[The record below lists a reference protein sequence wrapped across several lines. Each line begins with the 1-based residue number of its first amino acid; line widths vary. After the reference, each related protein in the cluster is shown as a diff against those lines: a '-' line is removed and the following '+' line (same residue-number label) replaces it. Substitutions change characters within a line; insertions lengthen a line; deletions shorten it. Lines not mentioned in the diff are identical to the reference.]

1 MSTRKRALRQQRPPW
16 GAAAVCVAALA
27 AGCDNSGRPLADLN
41 ALGAPYVV
49 AWHAS
54 DGAATTTF
62 VAPLSSLAANEVVV
76 PARALQVPGA
86 VRPFPSPERQHFLLT
101 GGEAPTVS
109 DYAVTNARQL
119 ELGRSVSL
127 ETYGVVAPLSGPV
140 VEVDAGR
147 AVYVDEPGLQLVELD
162 PLTMRL
168 GQAIALP
175 AELVRPG
182 YTAELGEPAVR
193 GHKLLVPVWWVNDTF
208 DQGLDEAA
216 LVSVDLDT
224 GVATHAIE
232 SRCPAAESRFTTPGG
247 DTYFFSSLELLYL
260 EQVLGTGRSTCAL
273 RIRAGEEVFDPTF
286 VFEAA
291 DLGTKEAIAVEAWG
305 GGSRVWARLRDET
318 LGAATPSDAYEDFG
332 NTPAWH
338 LGSFDI
344 TDTAAGLVLDPS
356 PPARCCGRSLLVGGA
371 PHTLGDAPDGS
382 STTLLDVSG
391 AFPVERLTVPGLL
404 AGVLRI
410 Q

>member
-1 MSTRKRALRQQRPPW
+1 
-16 GAAAVCVAALA
+16 
-27 AGCDNSGRPLADLN
+27 
-41 ALGAPYVV
+41 
-49 AWHAS
+49 
-54 DGAATTTF
+54 
-62 VAPLSSLAANEVVV
+62 
-76 PARALQVPGA
+76 
-86 VRPFPSPERQHFLLT
+86 
-101 GGEAPTVS
+101 
-109 DYAVTNARQL
+109 
-119 ELGRSVSL
+119 
-127 ETYGVVAPLSGPV
+127 
-140 VEVDAGR
+140 
-147 AVYVDEPGLQLVELD
+147 
-162 PLTMRL
+162 MRL
-168 GQAIALP
+168 GRAISLP
-175 AELVRPG
+175 AELIRPG
-182 YTAELGEPAVR
+182 YTAELGDPVVR
-193 GHKLLVPVWWVNDTF
+193 GRKLLLPVSWVNETF

-224 GVATHAIE
+224 GVVTHGIE

-260 EQVLGTGRSTCAL
+260 EKVLGTGRSTCAL

-291 DLGTKEAIAVEAWG
+291 DLGTSQAVAVEAWG
-305 GGSRVWARLRDET
+305 GGTRVWVRLLDEA
-318 LGAATPSDAYEDFG
+318 LGAATSSDAYEDFG

-344 TDTAAGLVLDPS
+344 TDTAAGLVLDAS

-371 PHTLGDAPDGS
+371 PHTLGHAPASS

-391 AFPVERLTVPGLL
+391 EFPVERLSVPGLL